1 MLRVSKLA
9 DYGVMIVVRMAK
21 EPMRLYSATELVE
34 LTRLNLPTV
43 RKILKLLSVNGV
55 LKAKR
60 GVEGGYVLSKAI
72 NSISMV
78 EIIEAIDGPIA
89 FTECCV
95 DDAHK
100 CLTINCQMHSHWRI
114 INQKVKGALSHFML
128 SELINNDKIKDNQEN
143 KKSGYKQEI
152 NHYGG

>member
-9 DYGVMIVVRMAK
+9 DYGVMIVVKMAK
-21 EPMRLYSATELVE
+21 SPTRLYSATELVE

-60 GVEGGYVLSKAI
+60 GVEGGYLLSKAV
-72 NSISMV
+72 NHISMV

-100 CLTINCQMHSHWRI
+100 CLTINCQMHAHWQI
-114 INQKVKGALSHFML
+114 INQRVKGALSHFML
-128 SELINNDKIKDNQEN
+128 SELINNDQVLQNKDNKQ
-143 KKSGYKQEI
+143 SGYKQEI